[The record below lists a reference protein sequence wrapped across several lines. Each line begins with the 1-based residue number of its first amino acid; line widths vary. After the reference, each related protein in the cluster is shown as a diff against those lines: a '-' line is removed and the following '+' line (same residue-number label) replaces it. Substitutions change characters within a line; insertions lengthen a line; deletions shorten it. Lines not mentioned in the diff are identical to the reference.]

1 MEQAWLMGLLGGL
14 MIGCASALMF
24 VANGRITG
32 ISGILGGLMQA
43 PSVGDRAWRWLFLAG
58 LVFAGLL
65 FLLAGQAIPEISLT
79 ASSPLL
85 IAGGFLVGFGTRRGS
100 GCTSGHGVCGMARFS
115 SRSFTATL
123 VFMLVA
129 AITVFV
135 MRHSGGL
142 V

>member
-24 VANGRITG
+24 AANGRITG
-32 ISGILGGLMQA
+32 ISGILGGLMQS

-65 FLLAGQAIPEISLT
+65 FVLLGRPIPEISLS

-85 IAGGFLVGFGTRRGS
+85 IAGGLLVGFGTRRGS
-100 GCTSGHGVCGMARFS
+100 GCTSGHGVCGMARLS
-115 SRSFTATL
+115 PRSFTATF

-129 AITVFV
+129 ALTVFV
-135 MRHSGGL
+135 MRHGGL